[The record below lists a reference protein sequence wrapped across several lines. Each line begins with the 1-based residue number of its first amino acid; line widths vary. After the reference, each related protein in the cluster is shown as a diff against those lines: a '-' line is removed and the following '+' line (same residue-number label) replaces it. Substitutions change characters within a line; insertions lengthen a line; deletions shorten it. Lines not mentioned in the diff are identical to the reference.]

1 MYVGSKICKFFNVC
15 CKCNQNC
22 TKYIYIYMCIYIN
35 AAYANVT
42 VIITDAGIHPS
53 HHPPPTHLYVLLIM
67 MDERPLDKP
76 YVISKIMFAC

>member
-1 MYVGSKICKFFNVC
+1 
-15 CKCNQNC
+15 
-22 TKYIYIYMCIYIN
+22 MCIYKN

-53 HHPPPTHLYVLLIM
+53 HYPPPTHLYVLLKM